1 MTAIGRE
8 DLVGPEYKINSD
20 RVRNQEVIEKA
31 ISDWTS
37 ARTPEEVLDVMSEAQ
52 VPSGRICAWRISQKP
67 QVCDLTYLCR

>member
-37 ARTPEEVLDVMSEAQ
+37 ARTPEEVLDVMYEAQ
-52 VPSGRICAWRISQKP
+52 VPSGRICAWPWLQKP
-67 QVCDLTYLCR
+67 EACD